1 MHAAKLKTGIGY
13 EHTYLPDNLCLAR
26 PGGKF
31 PSGLFYL
38 NDIILLYNTAGPYWQ
53 EINMLIRQLTL
64 KRGVT
69 VGAVNINDYHEIQ
82 EALNGL
88 AVPHPKTVIVL
99 VGGAGGIKWLEKF
112 PMRKAVG
119 IVARL
124 AEETQSVVVDGGTQ
138 AGIMTE
144 IGRQRKR
151 NKFSFPLIGV
161 VFDSLL
167 MTEEPQ
173 SILDANHTHFFLIP
187 GDDWGDESGWISKI
201 ATAITSDAKS
211 TLATGIIKLQKSI
224 TILINGGNISRTDVE
239 YSLLENR
246 PTFVMR
252 GTGRMADEIT
262 LTGNVVAVDISQK
275 PKVILETLKAKL
287 I

>member
-1 MHAAKLKTGIGY
+1 
-13 EHTYLPDNLCLAR
+13 
-26 PGGKF
+26 
-31 PSGLFYL
+31 
-38 NDIILLYNTAGPYWQ
+38 
-53 EINMLIRQLTL
+53 MLIRQLTL

-69 VGAVNINDYHEIQ
+69 VGAVNITDNSEIQ
-82 EALNGL
+82 EALTGL
-88 AVPHPKTVIVL
+88 GIPHPKTVIVL
-99 VGGAGGIKWLEKF
+99 VGGAGGIGWLEKF

-119 IVARL
+119 IIAKL
-124 AEETQSVVVDGGTQ
+124 AEETHSVVIDGGTQ

-161 VFDSLL
+161 VFDSLI
-167 MTEEPQ
+167 MQKEPA
-173 SILDANHTHFFLIP
+173 SILDSNHTHFFLIP

-201 ATAITSDAKS
+201 ATSIAGD
-211 TLATGIIKLQKSI
+211 QKSI
-224 TILINGGNISRTDVE
+224 TVLVNGGNISRTDVE

-262 LTGNVVAVDISQK
+262 LTGNVFAIDISQK
-275 PKVILETLKAKL
+275 PDEILGALRAKL
-287 I
+287 L

>member
-1 MHAAKLKTGIGY
+1 
-13 EHTYLPDNLCLAR
+13 
-26 PGGKF
+26 
-31 PSGLFYL
+31 
-38 NDIILLYNTAGPYWQ
+38 
-53 EINMLIRQLTL
+53 MLIRQLTL

-82 EALNGL
+82 EALTGL
-88 AVPHPKTVIVL
+88 AIPHPKTVIVL

-124 AEETQSVVVDGGTQ
+124 AEETQSVVIDGGTQ

-144 IGRQRKR
+144 IGKQRKR
-151 NKFSFPLIGV
+151 NKFTFPLIGV

-167 MTEEPQ
+167 MQEEPA

-201 ATAITSDAKS
+201 ATAIASDTKAP
-211 TLATGIIKLQKSI
+211 LANGVANLQKSI

-262 LTGNVVAVDISQK
+262 LTGNVVAVDVSKK
-275 PKVILETLKAKL
+275 PEEILATLKAEL